1 MKLKGLSALA
11 SVLLLTTV
19 VSACGGSNN
28 NGSTSNNASSTD
40 TSTNTSNNTSS
51 NSGTDNSN
59 TAAANDSTSNATTD
73 NSGSNAAAGNDK
85 EFTIRVG
92 AWFLDDRPYMV
103 QFKKDVEAAYA
114 KLYPKAKIQWDVVL
128 GATYFDKL
136 KAQFASGSAP
146 DVVFY
151 QNVDFAK
158 SGNLADLS
166 AEPWVA
172 RLNDGGQ
179 KDFQTHADGK
189 TFGVPMGLS
198 IGGGVWYNKKIFSD
212 LGITVPKTTPEL
224 FAAADKIKA
233 SGKTP
238 ITLGFKDQ
246 WTANLFYYNWLNS
259 YQLDDP
265 TLGQKVYS
273 GEQKINEDAIIQKV
287 YQNFETMKSKGYFNK
302 NAISIDWPQSGQMFA
317 SGDAAMIVQGPWMPG
332 ANADNINK
340 GGFDKFDIGYFPL
353 ANDDGKVAM
362 GLGSNE
368 ALGINAKTEL
378 MQESKD
384 LVNLITS
391 AEIISPFM
399 KGDGALSS
407 FTDVTV
413 QYDDPA
419 MNEVQAAVDSS
430 TVVTSNLSNFIPISS
445 ATNMMDLLTKVVS
458 GVKFNADDLKAAQAS
473 FDKDKATVTPPA
485 Q

>member
-11 SVLLLTTV
+11 SVLLLTTA

-28 NGSTSNNASSTD
+28 GNNQGNSSSD
-40 TSTNTSNNTSS
+40 TSTNTSSNSSTNSSGNNAAATDDTSS
-51 NSGTDNSN
+51 NAS
-59 TAAANDSTSNATTD
+59 TD
-73 NSGSNAAAGNDK
+73 NSGSNAAAAGNDK

-103 QFKKDVEAAYA
+103 QFKKDVETAYA

-151 QNVDFAK
+151 QGVDFAK
-158 SGNLADLS
+158 SGNLQDLS

-172 RLNDGGQ
+172 RLNTGGQ

-212 LGITVPKTTPEL
+212 LGIQAPKTTQEL
-224 FAAADKIKA
+224 MDAAEKIKT

-246 WTANLFYYNWLNS
+246 WTASLFYFNWLNS
-259 YQLDDP
+259 YQLNDP

-273 GEQKINEDAIIQKV
+273 GEQKINDDALIQKV
-287 YQNFETMKSKGYFNK
+287 YQNFEQMKSKGYFNK

-317 SGDAAMIVQGPWMPG
+317 SGEAAMIVQGPWMPG

-340 GGFDKFDIGYFPL
+340 GGFEKFDIGYFPL

-368 ALGINAKTEL
+368 ALGVNAKTEL

-391 AEIISPFM
+391 ADIISPFM
-399 KGDGALSS
+399 KGDGALTS

-413 QYDDPA
+413 QYDDPV
-419 MNEVQAAVDSS
+419 MNDVQAAVDNS
-430 TVVTSNLSNFIPISS
+430 TVVTSNLTNFIPASA
-445 ATNMMDLLTKVVS
+445 ATNMLDLLTKVVS
-458 GVKFNADDLKAAQAS
+458 GVKFNADDLKPAQAS
-473 FDKDKATVTPPA
+473 FDKDKATVSPPA
-485 Q
+485 E